1 MGNSDQRKFTV
12 VDLFSG
18 GGGMSYGFH
27 AHPAFDVVGAAD
39 AQLGKPSS
47 PPGSL
52 ACNSTYALNMG
63 IEPANVDLSSITP
76 ARLKKALGLAGPIDV
91 LSACP
96 PCTGFSRANSNN
108 HLVDDAR
115 NSLVARV
122 AMYAKALD
130 PSVIVMEN
138 ARELLNGNFRDHFL
152 TLERKLTAMG
162 YSVEAD
168 VHMLTSFGLPQV
180 RERAL
185 VIATRNGVIPRT
197 LEDLWE
203 GYAVS
208 ADALSVKRAIGHL
221 SSLEAGEVDPF
232 DLAHSSPRFSSP
244 ISHGRIAS
252 IPHDGGSWR
261 DLIKGGSETAQYLT
275 PAMLRLIERRKLGSH
290 PDVYGRMA
298 WNRPAPTIKR
308 ECGHVGNGRYAHP
321 TDDRLCTLRELAI
334 LNGFPSDYQFGGSS
348 LANKYRHVGD
358 AVPPLISFQIAS
370 AVEWSLTGVRPEI
383 ASVVLP
389 KTSLIAEDIRRTAVD
404 EAAA

>member
-1 MGNSDQRKFTV
+1 MDDEAERKFTV

-27 AHPAFDVVGAAD
+27 AHPAFEVVGAAD

-47 PPGSL
+47 PAGSL
-52 ACNSTYALNMG
+52 ACNSTYQLNIG
-63 IEPANVDLSSITP
+63 IEPVQVDLSSITP
-76 ARLKKALGLAGPIDV
+76 AKLKKALGLTSGVDV

-115 NSLVARV
+115 NSLVTRV
-122 AMYAKALD
+122 ALYAKALE
-130 PSVIVMEN
+130 PRVIVMEN
-138 ARELLNGNFRDHFL
+138 ARELLNGNFRAHFL
-152 TLERKLTAMG
+152 KLESKLNALG

-185 VIATRNGVIPRT
+185 IVATRDGLHPRT
-197 LEDLWE
+197 LENLWE
-203 GYAVS
+203 GYTVS
-208 ADALSVKRAIGHL
+208 SDAATVKRAIGQLASL
-221 SSLEAGEVDPF
+221 SAGGIDPH
-232 DLAHSSPRFSSP
+232 DDAHISPRFTTP
-244 ISHGRIAS
+244 ISKGRIAA

-261 DLIKGGSETAQYLT
+261 DLIAGGKKTEKFLT
-275 PAMLRLIERRKLGSH
+275 PAMLRLIERKKLGSH

-321 TDDRLCTLRELAI
+321 TDNRLCSLRELAI
-334 LNGFPSDYQFGGSS
+334 LNGFPADYKFGGSS

-358 AVPPLISFQIAS
+358 AVPPMIAFQIAC
-370 AVEWSLTGVRPEI
+370 AVEWSLTGNRPDI

-389 KTSLIAEDIRRTAVD
+389 KTSLQVEDIRSIDACD
-404 EAAA
+404 EAA